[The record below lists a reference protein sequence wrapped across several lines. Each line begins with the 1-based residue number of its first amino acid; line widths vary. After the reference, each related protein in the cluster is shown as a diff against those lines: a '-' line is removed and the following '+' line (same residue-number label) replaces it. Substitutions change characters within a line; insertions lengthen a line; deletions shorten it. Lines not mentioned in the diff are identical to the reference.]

1 MATTSTPD
9 PQRLQQTI
17 ERLEARFTALERC
30 VHVSGNSVRLHA
42 GSSTLNISSN
52 GVAIQAGEIALASTG
67 KIIIKSG
74 SDLVL
79 RGRKI
84 TEN

>member
-9 PQRLQQTI
+9 LQRLLQTI
-17 ERLEARFTALERC
+17 ERLEARVAALEQS
-30 VHVSGNSVRLHA
+30 VHVSGNSVRIHA
-42 GSSTLNISSN
+42 GSSTLSISSN
-52 GVAIQAGEIALASTG
+52 GVAIQAGEIAMASTG
-67 KIIIKSG
+67 KIIIKSA

-79 RGRKI
+79 KGRKI

>member
-9 PQRLQQTI
+9 LQRLQQTI
-17 ERLEARFTALERC
+17 ERLEARIAALERGI
-30 VHVSGNSVRLHA
+30 HVAGNSVRLHA
-42 GSSTLNISSN
+42 GPSTLSISSN
-52 GVAIQAGEIALASTG
+52 GVAIQADEITLTSTG
-67 KIIIKSG
+67 KIVVKSG